1 MMAAS
6 ANMNGGDHTVEL
18 IVRGASES
26 AADGG
31 SATSASEEIT
41 PLLTQS
47 ERPKINIFSVYRS
60 RRKPRGQVIKV
71 SETEISPVSQF
82 ILWVWNGSSYSG
94 LICMTLSSI
103 TYFIME
109 VLSDNFTGY
118 SVNSLVGDCICKMYS
133 YRDTIIYMVEKK
145 WAANFWSNTSQE
157 SFSFKSPSGISLIIE
172 FYLLSNF
179 SIMFHHCWSALCY
192 GFIQR
197 IPFSQAIV
205 LSFTTPIVASIMA
218 RIILQETLKI
228 AEIGGLAC
236 SFFGMLF
243 IFQQMLTTQGT
254 EQTYYCGIFHPSWDV
269 AGGLLKAEEASNI
282 NLRGSQ
288 HMYAVLIGLFS
299 SISGGISYCLIK
311 AAAKESD
318 QPVVTVLS
326 FGILASPAAGICTFA
341 FEEFVLPGFYSL
353 SLMIALGILSFLAEV
368 LLARGLQLEKI
379 SKVANVQFIEA
390 ALSQLWGISTSRVAP
405 SFGRLVGCL
414 LILISVSCT
423 MFLGPQKETE

>member
-6 ANMNGGDHTVEL
+6 ANMNGGNHTVEL

-60 RRKPRGQVIKV
+60 RRKPREQVIKV

-82 ILWVWNGSSYSG
+82 VLWVWNGSSYSG
-94 LICMTLSSI
+94 LICMTLSSV

-109 VLSDNFTGY
+109 VLSDNFTAQSIPLFETAFARCTVTVILSYIWLRRSGQPIFGATQPRNLL
-118 SVNSLVGDCICKMYS
+118 VLRALVGYLS
-133 YRDTIIYMVEKK
+133 
-145 WAANFWSNTSQE
+145 
-157 SFSFKSPSGISLIIE
+157 
-172 FYLLSNF
+172 LLSF
-179 SIMFHHCWSALCY
+179 IYC
-192 GFIQR
+192 IQR
-197 IPFSQAIV
+197 MPFSQAIV

-243 IFQQMLTTQGT
+243 IFQQMLTTQG
-254 EQTYYCGIFHPSWDV
+254 
-269 AGGLLKAEEASNI
+269 GLLKAEDASNI

-299 SISGGISYCLIK
+299 SISGGICYCLIK
-311 AAAKESD
+311 AAAKASD

-341 FEEFVLPGFYSL
+341 FEEFVVPGFYSL
-353 SLMIALGILSFLAEV
+353 SLMIALGTLSFLAEV

-423 MFLGPQKETE
+423 LFLGPQKETE

>member
-109 VLSDNFTGY
+109 VLSDNFTAQSIPLLETAFARCTVTVILSYIWLRRSGLPIFGATHPRNLL
-118 SVNSLVGDCICKMYS
+118 VLRALVGYLS
-133 YRDTIIYMVEKK
+133 
-145 WAANFWSNTSQE
+145 
-157 SFSFKSPSGISLIIE
+157 
-172 FYLLSNF
+172 LLSF
-179 SIMFHHCWSALCY
+179 IYC
-192 GFIQR
+192 IQR

>member
-47 ERPKINIFSVYRS
+47 ERPKINIFSVSRS

-109 VLSDNFTGY
+109 VLSDNFTAQSIPLLETAFARCTVTVILSYIWLRRSGLPIFGATHPRNLL
-118 SVNSLVGDCICKMYS
+118 VLRALVGYLS
-133 YRDTIIYMVEKK
+133 
-145 WAANFWSNTSQE
+145 
-157 SFSFKSPSGISLIIE
+157 
-172 FYLLSNF
+172 LLSF
-179 SIMFHHCWSALCY
+179 IYC
-192 GFIQR
+192 IQR

-236 SFFGMLF
+236 SFVGMFF

-254 EQTYYCGIFHPSWDV
+254 EQTYYCGTFHPSWDV

>member
-1 MMAAS
+1 
-6 ANMNGGDHTVEL
+6 MNGGNHTVEL

-60 RRKPRGQVIKV
+60 RRKPREQVIKV

-82 ILWVWNGSSYSG
+82 VLWVWNGSSYSG
-94 LICMTLSSI
+94 LICMTLSSV

-109 VLSDNFTGY
+109 VLSDNFTAQSIPLFETAFARCTVTVILSYIWLRRSGQPIFGATQPRNLL
-118 SVNSLVGDCICKMYS
+118 VLRALVGYLS
-133 YRDTIIYMVEKK
+133 
-145 WAANFWSNTSQE
+145 
-157 SFSFKSPSGISLIIE
+157 
-172 FYLLSNF
+172 LLSF
-179 SIMFHHCWSALCY
+179 IYC
-192 GFIQR
+192 IQR
-197 IPFSQAIV
+197 MPFSQAIV

-243 IFQQMLTTQGT
+243 IFQQMLTTQG
-254 EQTYYCGIFHPSWDV
+254 
-269 AGGLLKAEEASNI
+269 GLLKAEDASNI

-299 SISGGISYCLIK
+299 SISGGICYCLIK
-311 AAAKESD
+311 AAAKASD

-341 FEEFVLPGFYSL
+341 FEEFVVPGFYSL
-353 SLMIALGILSFLAEV
+353 SLMIALGTLSFLAEV

-423 MFLGPQKETE
+423 LFLGPQKETE